1 MSIIKSF
8 AVGEGDCC
16 YIKHDSDNFTIIDAS
31 LPDSRRQ
38 EILKE
43 IKNERQSKQIVRVIA
58 THPEA
63 DHVGGLHHLDDAIGI
78 VNFYCV
84 KNQARTDSNHPGV
97 QRYRKLHNSK
107 KAFYIRKGCG
117 RRWMNKNSEERGSA
131 GINILWPDRA
141 HDSFKT
147 ALEEAENGGSANN
160 ICPIIRYKLT
170 GGASA
175 FWAGDLE
182 TNYLKGIQNAV
193 SLPKTTLVFA
203 PHHGRSS
210 GRLPASWLQDLDPKI
225 VVIGEAQ
232 SQHLDYYANYNTI
245 TQNSAGDIA
254 FECTGSDVHVHV
266 TSGNYRVSFLQNRRI
281 QSLPR
286 MRYIGSLSV

>member
-1 MSIIKSF
+1 MSVIESF
-8 AVGEGDCC
+8 AVGEGDSF
-16 YIKHDSDNFTIIDAS
+16 YIKHNSDNFTIIDAS
-31 LPDSRRQ
+31 LPDSRRD
-38 EILKE
+38 EILQE
-43 IKNERQSKQIVRVIA
+43 IKNESQSKGIVRVIA

-63 DHVGGLHHLDDAIGI
+63 DHVGGLQYLDDVIGI
-78 VNFYCV
+78 LNFYCV
-84 KNQARTDSNHPGV
+84 RNQARTDSNHPGV
-97 QRYRKLHNSK
+97 QRYRELHNSK
-107 KAFYIRKGCG
+107 KAFYIRKGCE

-131 GINILWPDRA
+131 GINILWPDRT

-147 ALEEAENGGSANN
+147 ALEEAEDGGSANN
-160 ICPIIRYKLT
+160 ICPILRYRLN

-182 TNYLKGIQNAV
+182 TNYLKSIEEAV

-210 GRLPASWLQDLDPKI
+210 GRLPASWLNSLDPKI

-254 FECTGSDVHVHV
+254 FECTGSDIHVHV
-266 TSGNYRVSFLQNRRI
+266 SSTSYSVGFLRNARI
-281 QSLPR
+281 RSLPR
-286 MRYIGSLSV
+286 MRYIGSLSA